1 MVSQVPREASTA
13 AAQRKSSRAPSR
25 RSDSEI
31 DGDRTGLEP
40 AARGRSA
47 GSGCDAV
54 DESQV
59 GNKRK
64 RAAAAAAETGSDDDA
79 VHEQQVAD
87 DPPEGAMRLRSQLPR
102 HPQRASVLFTPLS
115 LCVLFFTG
123 APARPLAGL
132 EQLQELARR
141 IKTCKEGTH
150 APSGEPRLLYELT
163 DKVLVVLSD
172 AVAAVAAELPALSA
186 NAALR
191 LLAWTTADAR
201 GATVALDKPLALT
214 VGKRLDRQA
223 QSVREKIAG
232 IRARAAQAERVLQLE
247 TIEESRLELK
257 LKLLKDDLKLEL
269 TEADEEVY
277 VGFNELES
285 LLPEAEVDESPAEAP
300 AAAEVEVS
308 PIVAASL
315 SYADKL
321 AKSYER
327 HNAWRREAETYHQ
340 QTKDIYAQAATLIEE
355 GEDMPR
361 HLIERIGVTATW
373 KLNDIVTRAGVKIGG
388 ALWWTSALPLLVKSM
403 VSELAAERRR
413 HDYIR
418 SCQEELLSNY
428 RELLA
433 AKDQVLEEA
442 AGELEQLRAQ
452 LREAAGR
459 EAGLKGAIALL
470 RTS

>member
-1 MVSQVPREASTA
+1 M
-13 AAQRKSSRAPSR
+13 
-25 RSDSEI
+25 
-31 DGDRTGLEP
+31 
-40 AARGRSA
+40 
-47 GSGCDAV
+47 
-54 DESQV
+54 
-59 GNKRK
+59 
-64 RAAAAAAETGSDDDA
+64 
-79 VHEQQVAD
+79 
-87 DPPEGAMRLRSQLPR
+87 
-102 HPQRASVLFTPLS
+102 
-115 LCVLFFTG
+115 
-123 APARPLAGL
+123 
-132 EQLQELARR
+132 
-141 IKTCKEGTH
+141 
-150 APSGEPRLLYELT
+150 
-163 DKVLVVLSD
+163 
-172 AVAAVAAELPALSA
+172 
-186 NAALR
+186 
-191 LLAWTTADAR
+191 
-201 GATVALDKPLALT
+201 
-214 VGKRLDRQA
+214 
-223 QSVREKIAG
+223 
-232 IRARAAQAERVLQLE
+232 
-247 TIEESRLELK
+247 
-257 LKLLKDDLKLEL
+257 
-269 TEADEEVY
+269 
-277 VGFNELES
+277 
-285 LLPEAEVDESPAEAP
+285 
-300 AAAEVEVS
+300 AEVEVS

-442 AGELEQLRAQ
+442 TGELEQLRAQ